1 QHPLLDGGVVREPDP
16 ASDADARGVAGVRPR
31 GRVRRGHP
39 RGDPHPQGDPGHQR
53 AVEGGRP
60 GAPRLGAPMSVDHGP
75 ETTDPAG
82 SDARAEAPAIRR
94 VLVVV
99 AHPDDETLTAGAL
112 LAELAAHCPVTLVT
126 STRGER
132 GEVIGADL
140 AHLADD

>member
-1 QHPLLDGGVVREPDP
+1 
-16 ASDADARGVAGVRPR
+16 
-31 GRVRRGHP
+31 
-39 RGDPHPQGDPGHQR
+39 
-53 AVEGGRP
+53 
-60 GAPRLGAPMSVDHGP
+60 MSVDHGP
-75 ETTDPAG
+75 ETTDLAG

-112 LAELAAHCPVTLVT
+112 LAELAAHCPVTLVP

-140 AHLADD
+140 AHLADDPDALADHRVGELRRALDALGIADHRFLDEVDGGPRLVDSGMRRSEERRGGGGGSVRRWRCGRESDR